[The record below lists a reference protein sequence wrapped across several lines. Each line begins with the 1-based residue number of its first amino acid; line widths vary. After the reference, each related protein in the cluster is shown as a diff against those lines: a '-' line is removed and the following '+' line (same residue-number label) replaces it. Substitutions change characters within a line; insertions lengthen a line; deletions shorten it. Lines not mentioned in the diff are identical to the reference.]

1 MKQPNHLALSL
12 VCWAL
17 LPLAGLTQQDTLD
30 MDVTFVGKR
39 TMEVRDA
46 VKLSSWPMA
55 RPLSSEKPT
64 LSYDLLSK
72 RLQFEPTMTP
82 VEATRLRVD
91 ASLSRLYR
99 GHVRAGGGSRGTSLL
114 DASYTDLR
122 SREGSWGTSLHHA
135 STTSPSNLLSGR
147 IHENTL
153 DAWNSRFVGQE
164 KVSFNAQVGQHKTRM
179 FGFDSTFVDSI
190 SVDATALRWRHAG
203 AALQLKSHRK
213 DSTAFN
219 HEFNTAFD
227 FITNNHGLAERHVL
241 GELNLHRHVGG
252 KRLDIGVEAQ
262 LDRTQLDTAR
272 AYNQAIVQLSPKLST
287 EKGPWRASVG
297 LGVAV
302 DADQPTRDEIG
313 DVVHVYPRAEVS
325 VNLFRNLFVPYAKV
339 GGGLLAN
346 NLHDVLELN
355 PFFAPDH
362 LDSPVVLNGQTIQAS
377 GFRSTNKRLAF
388 AGGVRGTVT
397 EHFRFHGHAS
407 SAQHEDFLLFKPSTV
422 LNDTASYA
430 TFEAV
435 YDTVNVRTLGGEVGL
450 SLGERFDL
458 KGSLTLNS
466 YKLRNEDQAWHLPTL
481 LWDVAMSYQV
491 IEGLAVQADVQY
503 VGERYALSKDPNYG
517 NPEPLDNGNYQLAL
531 PGYFDVNLTTNYR
544 YNDRLGAWLTLANL
558 ANTKYSVWGGHPVQG
573 FQVLGGVQYAF

>member
-1 MKQPNHLALSL
+1 MKQPNHLVLSL
-12 VCWAL
+12 ACWAL
-17 LPLAGLTQQDTLD
+17 LPLAGQAQQDTLD

-55 RPLSSEKPT
+55 RPLSTEKPT
-64 LSYDLLSK
+64 LNYDLLSK

-91 ASLSRLYR
+91 APLSRLYR

-135 STTSPSNLLSGR
+135 STASPSNLLSGR
-147 IHENTL
+147 IHENMF

-164 KVSFNAQVGQHKTRM
+164 KISFSAHLGQQRTRM
-179 FGFDSTFVDSI
+179 FGFDSVFVDST
-190 SVDATALRWRHAG
+190 SMDATALRWRQAG
-203 AALQLKSHRK
+203 ATLGLKSHRK
-213 DSTAFN
+213 DSTSFN
-219 HEFNTAFD
+219 HVFNSTFD
-227 FITNNHGLAERHVL
+227 YLTNNQGLAERHLL
-241 GELNLHRHVGG
+241 GELNLHRHVWG
-252 KRLDIGVEAQ
+252 KRLDIGIEAQ
-262 LDRTQLDTAR
+262 LDRTQLDTSR
-272 AYNQAIVQLSPKLST
+272 AYNQAIVKLNPRLST
-287 EKGPWRASVG
+287 EKGPWRAALG
-297 LGVAV
+297 LGVAL

-313 DVVHVYPRAEVS
+313 DVLHVYPRAEVS

-339 GGGLLAN
+339 GGNLMAN
-346 NLHDVLELN
+346 NLHHVLELN
-355 PFFAPDH
+355 PFFAPDQ
-362 LDSPVVLNGQTIQAS
+362 LDSPVVFNGQTIQAS

-388 AGGVRGTVT
+388 SGGVRGTVT
-397 EHFRFHGHAS
+397 QQFRFHGHVS
-407 SAQHEDFLLFKPSTV
+407 SAQHEDFLLFRPTAV
-422 LNDTASYA
+422 NRDTASYT

-481 LWDVAMSYQV
+481 LWDAAVAYQV

-503 VGERYALSKDPNYG
+503 VGERYALSQDPNYG

>member
-1 MKQPNHLALSL
+1 MKQPNHLVWALA
-12 VCWAL
+12 CWAL
-17 LPLAGLTQQDTLD
+17 LPLAGQAQQDTLD

-46 VKLSSWPMA
+46 VKLSSWPIA
-55 RPLSSEKPT
+55 RPLSAEKPS

-72 RLQFEPTMTP
+72 RLQFEPNMTP

-99 GHVRAGGGSRGTSLL
+99 GHVRAGVGSRGTSLL

-147 IHENTL
+147 INENIF

-164 KVSFNAQVGQHKTRM
+164 KVSFNAQVGQQKTRM
-179 FGFDSTFVDSI
+179 FGFDSTFVDST
-190 SVDATALRWRHAG
+190 SVDATALLWRHAG
-203 AALQLKSHRK
+203 AAIQLKSHRK

-227 FITNNHGLAERHVL
+227 YLTNNHGLAERHIL
-241 GELNLHRHVGG
+241 GELNLHRHIGS

-262 LDRTQLDTAR
+262 LDRTQLDTSR
-272 AYNQAIVQLSPKLST
+272 IYNQAIVQLNPKISS
-287 EKGPWRASVG
+287 EKGPWHAAVG
-297 LGVAV
+297 LGVAL

-346 NLHDVLELN
+346 NLHDILELN

-362 LDSPVVLNGQTIQAS
+362 LESPMVLSGQTIQAS
-377 GFRSTNKRLAF
+377 GFRSTNKRFAF

-407 SAQHEDFLLFKPSTV
+407 SAQHEDFLLFKPTTV
-422 LNDTASYA
+422 VNDTATYT

-435 YDTVNVRTLGGEVGL
+435 YDTVNVRTLEGEVGL

-466 YKLRNEDQAWHLPTL
+466 YKLWNEDQAWHLPAL
-481 LWDVAMSYQV
+481 LWDATVSYQV

-503 VGERYALSKDPNYG
+503 VGERYSSSKYPNYG
-517 NPEPLDNGNYQLAL
+517 NPEPLDPGIYQLAM

>member
-1 MKQPNHLALSL
+1 MKQPNHLLLSFAF
-12 VCWAL
+12 WAI
-17 LPLAGLTQQDTLD
+17 LPLAGQAQKDTLD

-46 VKLSSWPMA
+46 VKLSAWPIA
-55 RPLSSEKPT
+55 RPLSSAKPT
-64 LSYDLLSK
+64 LNYDLLSK

-135 STTSPSNLLSGR
+135 STASPSNLLSGR
-147 IHENTL
+147 IHENTVH
-153 DAWNSRFVGQE
+153 AWNSRFVGQE
-164 KVSFNAQVGQHKTRM
+164 KISLNAHVGQHKTRM
-179 FGFDSTFVDSI
+179 FGFDSVFVDSV
-190 SVDATALRWRHAG
+190 SMDAPPLRWRHAG

-213 DSTAFN
+213 DSTVFN
-219 HEFNTAFD
+219 HEFNTTFD
-227 FITNNHGLAERHVL
+227 HLSNGQGLAERHLL
-241 GELNLHRHVGG
+241 GELNLHRHVGDN
-252 KRLDIGVEAQ
+252 RLDIGLEAQ
-262 LDRTQLDTAR
+262 LDRTQLDTSR
-272 AYNQAIVQLSPKLST
+272 AYNQAIVMLNPKLST
-287 EKGPWRASVG
+287 EKGPWRAALG
-297 LGVAV
+297 LGVAL

-325 VNLFRNLFVPYAKV
+325 VNLFRNLFVPYAKI

-355 PFFAPDH
+355 PFFAPDN

-397 EHFRFHGHAS
+397 ERFRFHGHAS
-407 SAQHEDFLLFKPSTV
+407 SAQHEDFLLFKPATV
-422 LNDTASYA
+422 SRDTAAYA

-450 SLGERFDL
+450 TLGERFDL
-458 KGSLTLNS
+458 SGSLTLNS

-481 LWDVAMSYQV
+481 LWDATLSCNV
-491 IEGLAVQADVQY
+491 IEGLTVKADVQY

-517 NPEPLDNGNYQLAL
+517 DPEPLDNGNYQLEL
-531 PGYFDVNLTTNYR
+531 PGYFDANLTTNYR

>member
-12 VCWAL
+12 ACWAL

-46 VKLSSWPMA
+46 VKLSSWPIA

-147 IHENTL
+147 IHENTFN
-153 DAWNSRFVGQE
+153 AWNSRFLGQE
-164 KVSFNAQVGQHKTRM
+164 KVSFNAEVGQHKTRM

-227 FITNNHGLAERHVL
+227 YMTNNHGLAERHVL

-252 KRLDIGVEAQ
+252 KQLDIGVEAQ

-272 AYNQAIVQLSPKLST
+272 AYNQAIVQLNPKLST

-325 VNLFRNLFVPYAKV
+325 VNLFRNLFVPYAKA

-362 LDSPVVLNGQTIQAS
+362 LDSPVVLNSQTIQAS

-407 SAQHEDFLLFKPSTV
+407 SAQHEDFLLFKPTTV
-422 LNDTASYA
+422 VNDTASYA

-435 YDTVNVRTLGGEVGL
+435 YDTVNVRMLGGEVGL
-450 SLGERFDL
+450 SLGERFDM

-481 LWDVAMSYQV
+481 LWDAAVSYQV

-517 NPEPLDNGNYQLAL
+517 NPEPLDNGDYQLAL

-558 ANTKYSVWGGHPVQG
+558 ANTRYSVWGGHPVQG

>member
-1 MKQPNHLALSL
+1 MKQPNHLVFSL
-12 VCWAL
+12 VFCTL
-17 LPLAGLTQQDTLD
+17 LPLAGRAQQDTLD

-55 RPLSSEKPT
+55 RPLSAEKPT
-64 LSYDLLSK
+64 LNYDLLSK
-72 RLQFEPTMTP
+72 QLQFEPTMTP

-99 GHVRAGGGSRGTSLL
+99 GHVRAGGGSRGTTLL

-135 STTSPSNLLSGR
+135 STASPSNLLFGR

-164 KVSFNAQVGQHKTRM
+164 KISFSTNVGQHKTRM
-179 FGFDSTFVDSI
+179 FGFDSVFVDSM
-190 SVDATALRWRHAG
+190 SMDATALRWRQAG
-203 AALQLKSHRK
+203 AALQLKSHQK
-213 DSTAFN
+213 DSTSFN
-219 HEFNTAFD
+219 HVFSSTFD
-227 FITNNHGLAERHVL
+227 YLTNNQGLAERHL
-241 GELNLHRHVGG
+241 RGELDLHRHMGG
-252 KRLDIGVEAQ
+252 KRLDIGIEAQ
-262 LDRTQLDTAR
+262 LDRTQLDTSR
-272 AYNQAIVQLSPKLST
+272 AYNQAIVQLNPKLST
-287 EKGPWRASVG
+287 ERGPWRAAVG
-297 LGVAV
+297 LGVAL

-325 VNLFRNLFVPYAKV
+325 VNMLRNLFVPYAKV
-339 GGGLLAN
+339 GGDLLAN

-362 LDSPVVLNGQTIQAS
+362 LDSPVVFNGQTIQAT
-377 GFRSTNKRLAF
+377 GFRSTNRRFAF
-388 AGGVRGTVT
+388 SGGVRGTVT

-407 SAQHEDFLLFKPSTV
+407 SAQHEDLLLFKPTTV
-422 LNDTASYA
+422 TRDTASYA
-430 TFEAV
+430 SFEAV

-450 SLGERFDL
+450 TVGERLDL
-458 KGSLTLNS
+458 TGSLTLTS
-466 YKLRNEDQAWHLPTL
+466 YKLRNEDQAWHLPSL
-481 LWDVAMSYQV
+481 LWDAAVSYQV
-491 IEGLAVQADVQY
+491 IEGLEVQADVQY
-503 VGERYALSKDPNYG
+503 VGERYALSKDPDYG
-517 NPEPLDNGNYQLAL
+517 NPEPLDNGNFQLAL

-544 YNDRLGAWLTLANL
+544 YNDRLGAWLTFANL
-558 ANTKYSVWGGHPVQG
+558 ANAKYSVWGGHPVQG

>member
-1 MKQPNHLALSL
+1 MKQPNHLVLSL
-12 VCWAL
+12 ACWAL
-17 LPLAGLTQQDTLD
+17 LPLVGQAQQDTLD

-55 RPLSSEKPT
+55 RPLSTEKPT
-64 LSYDLLSK
+64 LNYDLLSK
-72 RLQFEPTMTP
+72 RIQFEPTMTP

-91 ASLSRLYR
+91 APLSRLYR

-135 STTSPSNLLSGR
+135 STASPSNLLSGR
-147 IHENTL
+147 IHENMF

-164 KVSFNAQVGQHKTRM
+164 KISFSAHLGQHKTRM
-179 FGFDSTFVDSI
+179 FGFDSVFVDST
-190 SVDATALRWRHAG
+190 SMDATALRWRQAG
-203 AALQLKSHRK
+203 ATLELKSHRK
-213 DSTAFN
+213 DSTSFN
-219 HEFNTAFD
+219 HVFNSTFD
-227 FITNNHGLAERHVL
+227 YLTNNQGLAERHLL
-241 GELNLHRHVGG
+241 GELNLHRHVWG
-252 KRLDIGVEAQ
+252 KRLDIGIEAQ
-262 LDRTQLDTAR
+262 LDRTQLDTSR
-272 AYNQAIVQLSPKLST
+272 AYNQAIVKLNPRLST
-287 EKGPWRASVG
+287 EKGPWRAAVG

-339 GGGLLAN
+339 GGNLMAN
-346 NLHDVLELN
+346 NLHHVLELN
-355 PFFAPDH
+355 PFFAPDQ
-362 LDSPVVLNGQTIQAS
+362 LDSPVVFNGQTIQAS

-388 AGGVRGTVT
+388 SGGVRGTVT
-397 EHFRFHGHAS
+397 QQFRFHGHVS
-407 SAQHEDFLLFKPSTV
+407 SAQHEDFLLFRPTAV
-422 LNDTASYA
+422 NRDTASYV

-481 LWDVAMSYQV
+481 LWDAAVAYQV

-503 VGERYALSKDPNYG
+503 VGERYALSQDPNYG

-531 PGYFDVNLTTNYR
+531 PGYFDVNLTANYR

>member
-1 MKQPNHLALSL
+1 MKQPNHLVLSL
-12 VCWAL
+12 ACWAL
-17 LPLAGLTQQDTLD
+17 LPLAGQAQQDTLD

-55 RPLSSEKPT
+55 RPLSTEKPT
-64 LSYDLLSK
+64 LNYDLLSK

-91 ASLSRLYR
+91 APLSRLYR

-135 STTSPSNLLSGR
+135 STASPSNLLSGR
-147 IHENTL
+147 IHENIF

-164 KVSFNAQVGQHKTRM
+164 KISFSAHLGQQRTRM
-179 FGFDSTFVDSI
+179 FGFDSVFVDST
-190 SVDATALRWRHAG
+190 SMDATALRWRQAG
-203 AALQLKSHRK
+203 ATLELKSHRK
-213 DSTAFN
+213 DSTSFN
-219 HEFNTAFD
+219 HVFNSTFD
-227 FITNNHGLAERHVL
+227 YLTNNQGLAERHLL
-241 GELNLHRHVGG
+241 GELNLHRHVWG
-252 KRLDIGVEAQ
+252 KRLDIGIEAQ
-262 LDRTQLDTAR
+262 LDRTQLDTSR
-272 AYNQAIVQLSPKLST
+272 AYNQAIVKLNPRLST
-287 EKGPWRASVG
+287 EKGPWRAALG
-297 LGVAV
+297 LGVAL

-339 GGGLLAN
+339 GGNLMAN
-346 NLHDVLELN
+346 NLHHVLELN
-355 PFFAPDH
+355 PFFAPDQ
-362 LDSPVVLNGQTIQAS
+362 LDSPVVFNGQTIQAS

-388 AGGVRGTVT
+388 SGGVRGTVT
-397 EHFRFHGHAS
+397 QQFRFHGHVS
-407 SAQHEDFLLFKPSTV
+407 SAQHEDFLLFRPTAV
-422 LNDTASYA
+422 NRDTASYT

-481 LWDVAMSYQV
+481 LWDAAVAYQV

-503 VGERYALSKDPNYG
+503 VGERYALSQDPNYG

>member
-1 MKQPNHLALSL
+1 
-12 VCWAL
+12 
-17 LPLAGLTQQDTLD
+17 
-30 MDVTFVGKR
+30 
-39 TMEVRDA
+39 
-46 VKLSSWPMA
+46 
-55 RPLSSEKPT
+55 
-64 LSYDLLSK
+64 
-72 RLQFEPTMTP
+72 
-82 VEATRLRVD
+82 
-91 ASLSRLYR
+91 
-99 GHVRAGGGSRGTSLL
+99 
-114 DASYTDLR
+114 
-122 SREGSWGTSLHHA
+122 
-135 STTSPSNLLSGR
+135 
-147 IHENTL
+147 
-153 DAWNSRFVGQE
+153 
-164 KVSFNAQVGQHKTRM
+164 M
-179 FGFDSTFVDSI
+179 FGFDSVFVDSM
-190 SVDATALRWRHAG
+190 SMDATALRWRHAG
-203 AALQLKSHRK
+203 GALQLKSHRK

-219 HEFNTAFD
+219 HEFNSKFD
-227 FITNNHGLAERHVL
+227 YLTNNQGLAERHLL

-252 KRLDIGVEAQ
+252 KRLDIGLEAQ
-262 LDRTQLDTAR
+262 LDRTQLDTSR
-272 AYNQAIVQLSPKLST
+272 AYNQAIVQLNPKLST
-287 EKGPWRASVG
+287 EKGPWRAAVG
-297 LGVAV
+297 LGVAL

-339 GGGLLAN
+339 GGSLLAN

-388 AGGVRGTVT
+388 SGGVRGTVT

-407 SAQHEDFLLFKPSTV
+407 SAQHEDFLLFKPTTV
-422 LNDTASYA
+422 NRDTASYA
-430 TFEAV
+430 TFDAV

-458 KGSLTLNS
+458 TGSLTLNS
-466 YKLRNEDQAWHLPTL
+466 YKLRNEDQAWHLPTV
-481 LWDVAMSYQV
+481 LWDAAVSYQV

-531 PGYFDVNLTTNYR
+531 PSYFDVNLTTNYR

>member
-12 VCWAL
+12 ACWAL

-46 VKLSSWPMA
+46 VKLSSWPIA

-147 IHENTL
+147 IRENTFN
-153 DAWNSRFVGQE
+153 AWNSRFLGQE

-213 DSTAFN
+213 DSTALN

-227 FITNNHGLAERHVL
+227 YMTNNHGLAERHVL

-272 AYNQAIVQLSPKLST
+272 AYNQAIVQLNPKLST

-346 NLHDVLELN
+346 NLHDVLALN

-362 LDSPVVLNGQTIQAS
+362 LYSPVVLNSQTIQAS

-407 SAQHEDFLLFKPSTV
+407 SAQHEDFLLFKPTTV
-422 LNDTASYA
+422 VNDTASYA

-450 SLGERFDL
+450 SLGKRFDL

-481 LWDVAMSYQV
+481 LWDAAVSYQV

-558 ANTKYSVWGGHPVQG
+558 ANTRYSVWGGHPVQG

>member
-1 MKQPNHLALSL
+1 MKQPNHLVFSL
-12 VCWAL
+12 VFCTL
-17 LPLAGLTQQDTLD
+17 LPLAGGAQQDTLD

-55 RPLSSEKPT
+55 RPLSTEKPT
-64 LSYDLLSK
+64 LNYDLLSK

-135 STTSPSNLLSGR
+135 STASPSNLLSGR
-147 IHENTL
+147 IHENTF
-153 DAWNSRFVGQE
+153 DAWNSRFVGLE
-164 KVSFNAQVGQHKTRM
+164 KISFSANVGQHKTRM
-179 FGFDSTFVDSI
+179 FGFDSVFVDSM
-190 SVDATALRWRHAG
+190 SMDANALRWRQAG

-213 DSTAFN
+213 DSASFN
-219 HEFNTAFD
+219 HVFSSTFNYL
-227 FITNNHGLAERHVL
+227 TNNQGLAERHL
-241 GELNLHRHVGG
+241 RGELDLHRNVGG
-252 KRLDIGVEAQ
+252 KRLDIGIVAQ
-262 LDRTQLDTAR
+262 LDRTQLDTSR
-272 AYNQAIVQLSPKLST
+272 AYNQAIVQLNPKLST
-287 EKGPWRASVG
+287 ERGPWRAAVG
-297 LGVAV
+297 LGVAL

-339 GGGLLAN
+339 GGDLLAN

-362 LDSPVVLNGQTIQAS
+362 LDSPVVFNGQTIQAS
-377 GFRSTNKRLAF
+377 GFRSTNRRLAF
-388 AGGVRGTVT
+388 SGGVRGTVT

-407 SAQHEDFLLFKPSTV
+407 SAQHEDLLLFKPTTV
-422 LNDTASYA
+422 NRDTAAYA
-430 TFEAV
+430 SFEAV

-450 SLGERFDL
+450 SVGERLDL
-458 KGSLTLNS
+458 TASLTLNS

-481 LWDVAMSYQV
+481 LWNAAVSYQV
-491 IEGLAVQADVQY
+491 IEGLAVQADLQY
-503 VGERYALSKDPNYG
+503 VGERYALSKDPDYG
-517 NPEPLDNGNYQLAL
+517 NPEPLDNGNFQLAL
-531 PGYFDVNLTTNYR
+531 PGYFDVNLTTDYR

-558 ANTKYSVWGGHPVQG
+558 SNANYSVWGGHPVQG

>member
-1 MKQPNHLALSL
+1 MKQPNHLLLSFAF
-12 VCWAL
+12 WAI
-17 LPLAGLTQQDTLD
+17 LPLAGQAQQDTLD

-46 VKLSSWPMA
+46 VKLSSWPIA
-55 RPLSSEKPT
+55 RPLSSAKPT
-64 LSYDLLSK
+64 LNYDLLSK

-135 STTSPSNLLSGR
+135 STASPSNLLFGR
-147 IHENTL
+147 IHENTVH
-153 DAWNSRFVGQE
+153 AWNSRFVGQE
-164 KVSFNAQVGQHKTRM
+164 KISLNAHVEQHKTRM
-179 FGFDSTFVDSI
+179 FGFDSVFVDSV
-190 SVDATALRWRHAG
+190 SMDAPSLRWRHAG
-203 AALQLKSHRK
+203 ATLQLKSHRR
-213 DSTAFN
+213 DSTVFN
-219 HEFNTAFD
+219 HEFNTTFD
-227 FITNNHGLAERHVL
+227 HLSNGQGLAERHLL

-252 KRLDIGVEAQ
+252 SPLDIGLEAQ
-262 LDRTQLDTAR
+262 LDRTQLDTSR
-272 AYNQAIVQLSPKLST
+272 AYNQAIVGLNPKLST
-287 EKGPWRASVG
+287 EKGPWRAALG
-297 LGVAV
+297 LGVAL

-325 VNLFRNLFVPYAKV
+325 VNLFRNLFVPYAKI

-355 PFFAPDH
+355 PFFAPDN

-377 GFRSTNKRLAF
+377 GFRSTNRRLAF

-397 EHFRFHGHAS
+397 ERFRFHGHAS
-407 SAQHEDFLLFKPSTV
+407 SAQHEDFLLFKPATV
-422 LNDTASYA
+422 NRDTAAYA

-450 SLGERFDL
+450 TLGERFDL
-458 KGSLTLNS
+458 SGSLTLNS

-481 LWDVAMSYQV
+481 LWDATLSCNV
-491 IEGLAVQADVQY
+491 IEGLTFQADVQY

-517 NPEPLDNGNYQLAL
+517 DPEPLDNGNYQLEL
-531 PGYFDVNLTTNYR
+531 PGYFDANLTTNYR